1 MFERSCLLDVKK
13 MMVDT
18 SLLMLDSCKFEF
30 QDCRESSVPKHLH
43 VTVFVESI
51 IHQTVFTEKFSAAII
66 TQIEKHLLSLALT
79 HSLVDVAPHM
89 VQQPKQNFQYHFQ
102 MFLTK
107 IDL

>member
-1 MFERSCLLDVKK
+1 M
-13 MMVDT
+13 
-18 SLLMLDSCKFEF
+18 
-30 QDCRESSVPKHLH
+30 
-43 VTVFVESI
+43 TVFVESL

-102 MFLTK
+102 MFLRK
-107 IDL
+107 NQFIQFLR

>member
-1 MFERSCLLDVKK
+1 MFERSSLLDVKK
-13 MMVDT
+13 
-18 SLLMLDSCKFEF
+18 MLDSCKFEF

-102 MFLTK
+102 MFLRK
-107 IDL
+107 NQFIQFLR